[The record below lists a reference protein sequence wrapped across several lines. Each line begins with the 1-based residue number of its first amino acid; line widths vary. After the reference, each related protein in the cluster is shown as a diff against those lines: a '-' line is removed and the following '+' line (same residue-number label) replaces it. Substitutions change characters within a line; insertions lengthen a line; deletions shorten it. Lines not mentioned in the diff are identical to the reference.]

1 MNYQQLEKIFGPPI
15 MNQTLKPVRAQ
26 SPQINIIQIL
36 IALGIGY
43 FFIKGV
49 IYFFIE
55 HQVFQ
60 FKKLD
65 VKKGN

>member
-36 IALGIGY
+36 IALGISY

-60 FKKLD
+60 FKKVD
-65 VKKGN
+65 VKK

>member
-1 MNYQQLEKIFGPPI
+1 MNYQQLEKIFGPPL
-15 MNQTLKPVRAQ
+15 MDQPLKQLTAHK
-26 SPQINIIQIL
+26 PQINIIQIL

-49 IYFFIE
+49 IYFFVENQI
-55 HQVFQ
+55 FQ
-60 FKKLD
+60 FKKVD

>member
-49 IYFFIE
+49 IYFFVENQI
-55 HQVFQ
+55 FQ
-60 FKKLD
+60 FKKDD
-65 VKKGN
+65 VKK